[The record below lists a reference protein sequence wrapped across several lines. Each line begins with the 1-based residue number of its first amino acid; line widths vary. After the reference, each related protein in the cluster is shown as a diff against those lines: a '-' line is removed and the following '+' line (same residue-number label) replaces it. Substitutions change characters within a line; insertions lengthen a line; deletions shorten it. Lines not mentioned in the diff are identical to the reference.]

1 MVYKV
6 TTKPRNACKIG
17 VIKCAMGCSAT
28 FLNAN
33 LCSTTARAGGR
44 KRVFFLCQLPTRMFT
59 HNRFCLVFSKEF
71 NIMSALSAH
80 QPPTLPQKIDSREG
94 LLWCKKGVVC
104 ACGKMNFYLNCP
116 PLTPVFRP
124 FSAKWSTF
132 CR

>member
-1 MVYKV
+1 
-6 TTKPRNACKIG
+6 
-17 VIKCAMGCSAT
+17 MGCSAT

-94 LLWCKKGVVC
+94 W
-104 ACGKMNFYLNCP
+104 FW
-116 PLTPVFRP
+116 R
-124 FSAKWSTF
+124 
-132 CR
+132 